1 MFDTK
6 ILGTDED
13 SIAYA
18 AKLLSQGEVV
28 GMPTETVYGLAA
40 NAFDEAAVR
49 KIFAAKGRPADNPLI
64 TLFNIVLLPTP
75 LMPLRI
81 FTLRSRF
88 HTM

>member
-49 KIFAAKGRPADNPLI
+49 KYSPQRAD
-64 TLFNIVLLPTP
+64 LPTI
-75 LMPLRI
+75 LL
-81 FTLRSRF
+81 
-88 HTM
+88 

>member
-49 KIFAAKGRPADNPLI
+49 KIFAAKGLWNRALCI
-64 TLFNIVLLPTP
+64 RL
-75 LMPLRI
+75 
-81 FTLRSRF
+81 SRAF
-88 HTM
+88 ISFPS

>member
-40 NAFDEAAVR
+40 NAFDEAAVG

-64 TLFNIVLLPTP
+64 VHISDISQLEGLVDKLSLIH
-75 LMPLRI
+75 I
-81 FTLRSRF
+81 
-88 HTM
+88 

>member
-40 NAFDEAAVR
+40 NAFYDGAE
-49 KIFAAKGRPADNPLI
+49 I
-64 TLFNIVLLPTP
+64 
-75 LMPLRI
+75 
-81 FTLRSRF
+81 
-88 HTM
+88 